1 MTGSGEQP
9 THIPGR
15 QHSEPPRRGPE
26 QPPSDGR
33 FVWEQIVK
41 WGAIGLVVFFL
52 LLAFGMILNCETEHT
67 NRQQRATAEA
77 ASETR
82 EAIKSRIN
90 PDD

>member
-1 MTGSGEQP
+1 
-9 THIPGR
+9 
-15 QHSEPPRRGPE
+15 
-26 QPPSDGR
+26 
-33 FVWEQIVK
+33 VK